1 MIGRATVILALC
13 VSIGAHWA
21 ALQSVAW
28 ATMIVDYS
36 HHVSLARAVAQTLD
50 GEHPCDLCKHIVA
63 AQHSQKK
70 QDTVAATL
78 KPDLICAT
86 GSIVLVPFIAI
97 LFRQVSDDGVRTG
110 GFSASSSAS
119 FELV

>member
-1 MIGRATVILALC
+1 
-13 VSIGAHWA
+13 
-21 ALQSVAW
+21 
-28 ATMIVDYS
+28 MIVDYS

-86 GSIVLVPFIAI
+86 GSIVLVPFY
-97 LFRQVSDDGVRTG
+97 SDFCFAKFQMTVFAQADSPPVPPPR
-110 GFSASSSAS
+110 S
-119 FELV
+119 ELV